1 MFVVSMAA
9 WTKDGSGATPGR
21 TNDMSDTK
29 VIHFEIVGR
38 DGPALQ
44 RFYGD
49 VFGWQF
55 DTNNPGGYGMSS
67 PDETGIVVGIG
78 ASHDGGAGHVTG
90 YVTVQDIDAT
100 LGRATANGGRVVMP
114 KFSPGPGATLALVAD
129 PEGHVVGLTE
139 L

>member
-1 MFVVSMAA
+1 MG
-9 WTKDGSGATPGR
+9 D
-21 TNDMSDTK
+21 K

-38 DGPALQ
+38 DAAALQ
-44 RFYGD
+44 KFYGD
-49 VFGWQF
+49 TFEWKL
-55 DTNNPGGYGMSS
+55 DTNNPGGYGMTS

-90 YVTVQDIDAT
+90 YVAVKDIDAV
-100 LGRATANGGRVVMP
+100 LARATANGGRVIMP
-114 KFSPGPGATLALVAD
+114 KFSPGPRATLALVAD